1 MQFFLFL
8 FIFFWIPQVWC
19 LAVVEGSS
27 IIKMGEE
34 VPQET
39 KAAADVAWASTDC
52 QEHVAASQA
61 LLSES
66 PQCCVLSVSVFTDQM
81 IDG

>member
-39 KAAADVAWASTDC
+39 KAAADVA
-52 QEHVAASQA
+52 
-61 LLSES
+61 
-66 PQCCVLSVSVFTDQM
+66 
-81 IDG
+81 